1 MHVLKVETLDAIC
14 GGMASSIPAAE
25 AVASDG
31 RVATTSVLFGPLG
44 AALGAIA
51 GVLIAIYLLS

>member
-1 MHVLKVETLDAIC
+1 MHVLKVEALDAIC
-14 GGMASSIPAAE
+14 GGMASSVAAQ
-25 AVASDG
+25 AAASDG
-31 RVATTSVLFGPLG
+31 RVGTTSVLFGPVG